1 MFKGI
6 HSLNT
11 VLITYP
17 RWVLD
22 PSLSAWDSST
32 RGTYN
37 YNKSDTAYLTN
48 EAFSITYGGGL
59 VTGRQILETVTIG
72 GLTFKSVPMGIG
84 NTTSPYFIGQ
94 PFIGILGLG
103 PQPIHGMK
111 LPLPP
116 PPKCPRNRSTDV
128 CANDSALIIYI
139 LPPSQRTAGA
149 IPSSRNV
156 KLRPGL
162 QNRRLGPRGQY
173 RVWRRQ
179 SQ

>member
-1 MFKGI
+1 MLKGI
-6 HSLNT
+6 HFIKT

-37 YNKSDTAYLTN
+37 YKKSDTAYLTN

-59 VTGRQILETVTIG
+59 VTGRQIIETIAVG
-72 GLTFKSVPMGIG
+72 GLTFKNAPMGIG
-84 NTTSPYFIGQ
+84 NTTSPNFIGQ

-103 PQPIHGMK
+103 PQPIHSMM
-111 LPLPP
+111 LPLTPN
-116 PPKCPRNRSTDV
+116 CPRNSTTDFH
-128 CANDSALIIYI
+128 ANDLALTICF
-139 LPPSQRTAGA
+139 LPPSLRTARA
-149 IPSSRNV
+149 IPCFRNV

-162 QNRRLGPRGQY
+162 QNRRLGLRGQY